1 MTNLSAALGKKFAEN
16 KDAVRIRTFELGG
29 HTFKV
34 KVPLTVESDAI
45 AERIKIIDTDLVEK
59 YYQESI
65 KEIVELKNK
74 KDANVELPGVEYLEN
89 DIVVHGRSM
98 REAANMKVSTELRIT
113 EMIKLLVPEEK
124 DFDMATITYADI
136 EEIFPL
142 PIQLAL
148 VEEITN
154 TISFDYSKTKEK

>member
-1 MTNLSAALGKKFAEN
+1 MSNFSNALGKKFIEN
-16 KDAVRIRTFELGG
+16 KDAVRVRTFELGG

-34 KVPLTVESDAI
+34 KVPLTVENDAI
-45 AERIKIIDTDLVEK
+45 AERIKNIDETLIEK

-65 KEIVELKNK
+65 KEIMALKDSQENI
-74 KDANVELPGVEYLEN
+74 DGVEYKEN
-89 DIVVHGRSM
+89 DVIVHGRSM
-98 REAANMKVSTELRIT
+98 RDTAKMKVSTELRIT

-124 DFDMATITYADI
+124 DFDMDTITYADI

-154 TISFDYSKTKEK
+154 AISFDYGKTKEK

>member
-1 MTNLSAALGKKFAEN
+1 MSNFSNALGKKFIEN
-16 KDAVRIRTFELGG
+16 KDAVRVRTFELGG

-34 KVPLTVESDAI
+34 KVPLTVENDAI
-45 AERIKIIDTDLVEK
+45 AERIKNIDEALIEK

-65 KEIVELKNK
+65 KEIMALKDSQENI
-74 KDANVELPGVEYLEN
+74 DGVEYKKN
-89 DIVVHGRSM
+89 DVIVHGRSM
-98 REAANMKVSTELRIT
+98 RDTAKMKVSTELRIT

-124 DFDMATITYADI
+124 DFDMDTITYADI

-154 TISFDYSKTKEK
+154 AISFDYGKTKEK

>member
-1 MTNLSAALGKKFAEN
+1 MTSLSAALGKKFAEN

-45 AERIKIIDTDLVEK
+45 AERIKIVDADLVEK

-65 KEIVELKNK
+65 QEIVALKNK
-74 KDANVELPGVEYLEN
+74 KDAKVELTGVEYLEN

-98 REAANMKVSTELRIT
+98 REAANMKASTELRIT

-154 TISFDYSKTKEK
+154 TISFDYGKTKEK